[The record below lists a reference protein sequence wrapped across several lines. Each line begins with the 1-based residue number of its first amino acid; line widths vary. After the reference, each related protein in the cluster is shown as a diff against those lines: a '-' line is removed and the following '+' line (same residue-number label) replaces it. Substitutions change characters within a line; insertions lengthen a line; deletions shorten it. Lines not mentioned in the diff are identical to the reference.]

1 MRFRSV
7 GFALVAAVAALLVV
21 GVIATEIGTAAGIEY
36 SLFVGIPAGLVAG
49 VATAAFVFERLENPE
64 PAGRRQAV
72 AVAAF
77 GLVFVAALLVGVLG
91 AGFQNS
97 VAFPIAAV
105 MAAVAAAGAYIRA

>member
-1 MRFRSV
+1 MHARTAA
-7 GFALVAAVAALLVV
+7 GALLSGLAVLLVV
-21 GVIATEIGTAAGIEY
+21 GAAVTELAAARIES
-36 SLFVGIPAGLVAG
+36 SLLVGIPAGLVAG